1 MKLQDLSEDVL
12 ALGGATSEVKMEAGF
27 RIYGQFYVKYESAE
41 VRRHSRVQ
49 STVVVHYQ
57 KMENVLLRILNTT
70 SYQGLQYRYRIPKTG
85 IEFNTEY
92 WY

>member
-70 SYQGLQYRYRIPKTG
+70 SYVVGKTTTTTTP
-85 IEFNTEY
+85 FHVHFLRV
-92 WY
+92 

>member
-70 SYQGLQYRYRIPKTG
+70 SYVVGKTTTTTP
-85 IEFNTEY
+85 FHVHFLRV
-92 WY
+92 